1 MTWTRGASRLALVAA
16 VWLAA
21 SRCEA
26 ACTVSTTGVSFGSY
40 NVYSASDLDSTGTVT
55 YSCGIG
61 TLSISIDLSRGSSS
75 GFNPRTMNNGS
86 NTLNYNL
93 YMDAARSSI
102 WGNGTAG
109 TSHYTT
115 SATALL
121 LGGGATLTV
130 YGRVPA
136 LQDAAAG
143 AHSDTIVVT
152 INF

>member
-102 WGNGTAG
+102 WGTC
-109 TSHYTT
+109 
-115 SATALL
+115 ATARR
-121 LGGGATLTV
+121 A
-130 YGRVPA
+130 
-136 LQDAAAG
+136 
-143 AHSDTIVVT
+143 VT
-152 INF
+152 A